1 MSSSK
6 FKMENDLPPLV
17 PEKRYEVTMKAYR
30 TALMFAG
37 VAPKLVM
44 DFVILTPGDHYGVVL
59 PKYYNVSHIKGRP
72 AENGEFKVG
81 RKSDFARDFF
91 SLFTVNHRK
100 PDGFRMDLFE
110 GATLLAK
117 VETVVWARNRS
128 IPTNL
133 QYSKV
138 ARLIKVLEHR

>member
-17 PEKRYEVTMKAYR
+17 PEKRYEVTMKAFR

-44 DFVILTPGDHYGVVL
+44 DFVIVTPGEHFGVVL
-59 PKYYNVSHIKGRP
+59 PKYYNVTRIKGRP
-72 AENGEFKVG
+72 AENGEFRVG
-81 RKSDFARDFF
+81 SKSDFARDFF
-91 SLFTVNHRK
+91 SLFPVSQTNS
-100 PDGFRMDLFE
+100 DSFRMDLFE

-117 VETVVWARNRS
+117 AETVTRARNRP
-128 IPTNL
+128 IPPNL
-133 QYSKV
+133 QYSKI